1 MSGVACSEYLPHT
14 LPLPSLSR
22 TPLFSLSLSQP
33 QPLPLFTLSLSLS
46 IPLCRKP
53 GPRTL
58 RTTICLIHQRN
69 MSDSGVANDAQAMHR
84 QGVQQQTTWIFGQL
98 TPACGRH
105 RRESR
110 SSGGLA
116 SLQGRH
122 YCGPMRVSEPK
133 THHVSSIVFPA

>member
-1 MSGVACSEYLPHT
+1 MFRISSPHT
-14 LPLPSLSR
+14 PLTLTLSD
-22 TPLFSLSLSQP
+22 SSI
-33 QPLPLFTLSLSLS
+33 QPLPLPATASPSLHPLPLSLSLS

-58 RTTICLIHQRN
+58 RTTICSIHQRN
-69 MSDSGVANDAQAMHR
+69 MSDRGVANDAQAMHT
-84 QGVQQQTTWIFGQL
+84 QGVQQQTTWSFGQL